1 MPESLLARR
10 LKLGKFLG
18 IGLYV
23 HWSFT
28 LLILYVAWSTRND
41 GPAVMLFAISQLFGV
56 FLCVTLHEYG
66 HAMAARAFGIGTADI
81 TLLPI
86 GGVARLHRMPRIPW
100 QELIVAVAG
109 PAVNVCIAMLLLTGF
124 MVFLDRSVLASL
136 ASYVGAGFSGAPIEE
151 EMIETVNALF
161 ISPSL
166 AGFAVLMFIVNIM
179 LVLFN
184 MIPAFPMDGG
194 RVFRSVM
201 AMKLDYRKATWLA
214 SRVGLVCAMLMG
226 LAALSIDPANPIPLL
241 IAVFIG
247 YAGVSEA
254 RHVEVSESV
263 RGVTVGQVM
272 IRSNLALP
280 MDTPLSEILHHWRNL
295 SAPSLPVLSVVG
307 TVVGMLSLRDVSAAL
322 EQGVDLSTTAGQLI
336 DHASSVGCTRASE
349 PLESVLM
356 RLGKQQRQIPV
367 VDEGGFLAGVLDI
380 DTMLIR
386 RALSKR
392 DEQVIVERAALPR
405 FDQIT

>member
-10 LKLGKFLG
+10 LKLGRFLG

-23 HWSFT
+23 HWSFA
-28 LLILYVAWSTRND
+28 LLILYVALSTRND
-41 GPAVMLFAISQLFGV
+41 GAAVMAFAISQLFGV

-109 PAVNVCIAMLLLTGF
+109 PAVNVVIAVLLLVGF
-124 MVFLDRSVLASL
+124 KVFTDHSVLSALTSL
-136 ASYVGAGFSGAPIEE
+136 VRAEFSDATMDD
-151 EMIETVNALF
+151 EMIETINALF

-166 AGFAVLMFIVNIM
+166 AGFAVLMLIVNIM

-194 RVFRSVM
+194 RVFRSLM
-201 AMKLDYRKATWLA
+201 AMVVDYRKATWVA
-214 SRVGLVCAMLMG
+214 SRVGLVCALLMA
-226 LAALSIDPANPIPLL
+226 LAALRIDPANPIPLL

-254 RHVEVSESV
+254 RHVEVMESV
-263 RGVTVGQVM
+263 RGLTVGQVM
-272 IRSNLALP
+272 IRSSLALP
-280 MDTPLSEILHHWRNL
+280 MDTPLSEILRHWRNL
-295 SAPSLPVLSVVG
+295 SAPAMPVISMVG
-307 TVVGMLSLRDVSAAL
+307 TVVGMLSLRDVATAI
-322 EQGVDLSTTAGQLI
+322 EKGVDLSTTAGQLI
-336 DHASSVGCTRASE
+336 NHDSSAGSTRASE

-356 RLGKQQRQIPV
+356 RLGKQQRQVPV
-367 VDEGGFLAGVLDI
+367 VDDGGFLAGVLDL

-386 RALSKR
+386 RALSR
-392 DEQVIVERAALPR
+392 REELVIPEAALPR

>member
-10 LKLGKFLG
+10 LKLGRFLG

-23 HWSFT
+23 HWSFA
-28 LLILYVAWSTRND
+28 LLILYVAMSTRGD
-41 GPAVMLFAISQLFGV
+41 GVGVMAFAISQLFGV

-109 PAVNVCIAMLLLTGF
+109 PAVNVVIVLALMLGF
-124 MVFLDRSVLASL
+124 VLFLDRADL
-136 ASYVGAGFSGAPIEE
+136 
-151 EMIETVNALF
+151 NALITSF
-161 ISPSL
+161 QSDFSETTSVDAEMVERVDAIFTSPSL
-166 AGFAVLMFIVNIM
+166 AGFAVMMFAVNIV

-194 RVFRSVM
+194 RVFRSLL
-201 AMKLDYRKATWLA
+201 AMVLEYRKATWVA
-214 SRVGLVCAMLMG
+214 SRVGLVCALLM
-226 LAALSIDPANPIPLL
+226 ALVALKVDPSNPIPVL

-247 YAGVSEA
+247 YAGISEA
-254 RHVEVSESV
+254 RHVEVMESV
-263 RGVTVGQVM
+263 RGLTVGQVM

-280 MDTPLSEILHHWRNL
+280 MDTPLSEILRHWRNIN
-295 SAPSLPVLSVVG
+295 APAMPVISMVG
-307 TVVGMLSLRDVSAAL
+307 TVVGMLSLREVAAAI
-322 EQGVDLSTTAGQLI
+322 EKGVHQSTTAGQLTN
-336 DHASSVGCTRASE
+336 HESPVGTVRPSE

-356 RLGKQQRQIPV
+356 RLGKQHRQVPV
-367 VDEGGFLAGVLDI
+367 VDDGGFLIGVLDL

-386 RALSKR
+386 RVLSKP
-392 DEQVIVERAALPR
+392 DPQAISDAELPH
-405 FDQIT
+405 FDQFT